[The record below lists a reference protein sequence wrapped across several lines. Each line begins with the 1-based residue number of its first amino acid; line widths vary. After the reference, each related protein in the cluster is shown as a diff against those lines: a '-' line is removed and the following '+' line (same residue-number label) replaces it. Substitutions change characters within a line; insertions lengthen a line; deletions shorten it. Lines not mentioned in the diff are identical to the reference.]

1 MWFLFLLNY
10 CADEHKN
17 HARAN
22 PLLILPATPKLDLK
36 LDLNREIGTTRR
48 VTGGNGGKRRL
59 GLPTGAFT

>member
-1 MWFLFLLNY
+1 MWFLFLLNC

-17 HARAN
+17 HACAN
-22 PLLILPATPKLDLK
+22 PLLIFPATPE
-36 LDLNREIGTTRR
+36 LDLNGEIRTTRH